1 MTNHKS
7 PFHIVQTPI
16 LPNLGYTPYYQP
28 GIILN
33 EMPASKTKLDE
44 SNYEEEQFEEPD
56 TTLKKQTTK
65 KLPLKAK
72 LANSRSL

>member
-1 MTNHKS
+1 
-7 PFHIVQTPI
+7 
-16 LPNLGYTPYYQP
+16 
-28 GIILN
+28 
-33 EMPASKTKLDE
+33 MPASKTKLDE